1 MSDDQVRAPED
12 APSLGRDE
20 RGQFVKGNTVGVVHG
35 LSARYE
41 RLDLAVL
48 KQIRDAVMADHGGEA
63 CSEILKAQIAAY
75 ARASLLEE
83 TAFNYIVAGGPL
95 TQTGRP
101 RALCY
106 LFLKA
111 SGRAERL
118 ATQIGLARAKQAS
131 ITDIRAT
138 PDLTKLSSSELA
150 ELLAGLAEDAR
161 KLAETDPR
169 VVEE

>member
-1 MSDDQVRAPED
+1 MSDDRVTAPED

-35 LSARYE
+35 LRARYE
-41 RLDLAVL
+41 RLDHAVL

-63 CSEILKAQIAAY
+63 ECSEVLKTQIAAF

-83 TAFNYIVAGGPL
+83 TAFNYILAEGPL

-111 SGRAERL
+111 SGRASRL
-118 ATQIGLARAKQAS
+118 ASEIGFDRAKPKTINPLESSAALDELIAEVLS
-131 ITDIRAT
+131 T
-138 PDLTKLSSSELA
+138 PETEEERREL
-150 ELLAGLAEDAR
+150 DAPD
-161 KLAETDPR
+161 EP
-169 VVEE
+169 EER